1 MQLTSLI
8 TEKLKAIPDG
18 DHSLGLSAVLTHIQ
32 TASRHYDRARK
43 QGDETAFT
51 DAIYR
56 SNQAFEGSIKEAYR
70 VLASKDPSKKTPHE
84 IEKYLE
90 SKNIFRGRVLN
101 QFTTYRTEWRN
112 PSTHDYRLDFDSN
125 EAFLAIVSVTAFACL
140 LADQISQHLAFV
152 ESKTRAEGSKPKAA
166 DRNIDLLERC
176 AGLIAD
182 FVIQLPPS
190 DLDSTLA
197 REFRFFGELSGYF
210 SVVAPDIKVESDVR
224 LSEESRVRADL
235 ILSTKNEKIIVELK
249 LGTRATEDLAAMQVE
264 RYMAYSGIEKAI
276 ILLNPRSGTE
286 LSRRESTLQTSAGR
300 ILVMAP
306 K

>member
-18 DHSLGLSAVLTHIQ
+18 EHSIGLSAVLTHIQ
-32 TASRHYDRARK
+32 TASRHYDRAREH
-43 QGDETAFT
+43 GDETAFT

-70 VLASKDPSKKTPHE
+70 VLASMDPSKKTPHE

-140 LADQISQHLAFV
+140 LADQIAQHLAFLEAKSRTEGIKPQVV
-152 ESKTRAEGSKPKAA
+152 EGHV
-166 DRNIDLLERC
+166 DLLERS
-176 AGLIAD
+176 ASLIAD
-182 FVIQLPPS
+182 FVNKLPS
-190 DLDSTLA
+190 SSLDLTFA
-197 REFRFFGELSGYF
+197 GEFRFFGELSGYF
-210 SVVAPDIKVESDVR
+210 SVVAPDVKVESDVR

-235 ILSTKNEKIIVELK
+235 ILSSKSERVIVELK
-249 LGTRATEDLAAMQVE
+249 LGPRATEELAIMQVE
-264 RYMAYSGIEKAI
+264 RYMSYSGIDKSI
-276 ILLNPRSGTE
+276 VLLNPRAGSV
-286 LSRRESTLQTSAGR
+286 LSRHESSLKTSAGR

-306 K
+306 G